1 MARKPYVGRLT
12 PEKLSLIIIRRPL
25 GVAAQAAR
33 DLTIV
38 VRAKGG
44 LL

>member
-12 PEKLSLIIIRRPL
+12 PETLSLILIRKPQ
-25 GVAAQAAR
+25 GAATQAAR
-33 DLTIV
+33 DLTTV
-38 VRAKGG
+38 VWAKGG